1 MRYDYEEVLKAMDAE
16 ISRLKDLKKTNPEL
30 FKKIAIEDLQKAGIL
45 DKDGNLV
52 PPYNGEKVNV
62 DDFTM
67 GPGEINYGHGEDE
80 LKGFCRRREDLL
92 KRLETA
98 TSGEL
103 SLLERAKGG
112 IPDYKNQEAE
122 DLSNYRKF
130 ISTSSYDD
138 VRDCELEPYEGD
150 RED

>member
-1 MRYDYEEVLKAMDAE
+1 MNIKEVINAMDDE
-16 ISRLKDLKKTNPEL
+16 ISRLKELRKTNPESA
-30 FKKIAIEDLQKAGIL
+30 KKIAIADLQKAGFL

-52 PPYNGEKVNV
+52 PPYNGENVNA
-62 DDFTM
+62 DDFTR

-122 DLSNYRKF
+122 DLRNYRKF